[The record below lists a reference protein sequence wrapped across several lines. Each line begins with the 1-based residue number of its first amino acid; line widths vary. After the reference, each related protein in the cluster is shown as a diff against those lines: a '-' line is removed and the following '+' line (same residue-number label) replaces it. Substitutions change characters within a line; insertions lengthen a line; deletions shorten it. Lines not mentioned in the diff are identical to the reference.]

1 MFNDIR
7 LVRPPAF
14 ALLAVGLL
22 VVGCGQQSGPAAAP
36 GARGASV
43 PEVSVVVLRPKPVTV
58 TSELPGRV
66 TAYLT
71 AEVRPQVNGII
82 KERRF
87 KEGAEVSTDEVLYVI
102 DPAPYQAAHDSAAA
116 ALQKAD
122 AMVPSAQAKADR
134 YQGLSREKAVS
145 QQDVDDAVA
154 ALAQA
159 KAVVAAAKAELET
172 ARINLAYTQVK
183 APIAGRIGKSA
194 FTVGALVT
202 ANQGDALAVIR
213 ELDPIYVDIAQSS
226 ANLLKLRRAF
236 ADGQLAI
243 RSGSIPVRLIL
254 EDGTSYAH
262 TGKLGFAE
270 VKVDE
275 STGTFTLRAQFENP
289 DRLLLPGMYV
299 RAVIEEG
306 VSSGAFLVP
315 QRGVGRNIRGEATA
329 MFVGAGDKVEER
341 VLKIRRGIGNDWL
354 VESGVADGDRL
365 IVEGTMKAR
374 RGQAVKPIEVTID
387 EKSGEIKRA
396 DAGGGIRSAA
406 AAAPAAE

>member
-1 MFNDIR
+1 MFND
-7 LVRPPAF
+7 VRFASAAFCLF
-14 ALLAVGLL
+14 ALGVL
-22 VVGCGQQSGPAAAP
+22 VAGCGQQSSPAAAP
-36 GARGASV
+36 GTPGASV
-43 PEVSVVVLRPKPVTV
+43 PEVSVIVLRPKPVTV

-82 KERRF
+82 KERSF
-87 KEGAEVSTDEVLYVI
+87 KEGAEVSADEVLYVI

-116 ALQKAD
+116 TLQKAE

-159 KAVVAAAKAELET
+159 KAAVAAAKAELET

-236 ADGQLAI
+236 AEGQLAV
-243 RSGSIPVRLIL
+243 RGEGIPVRLIL

-262 TGKLGFAE
+262 AGRLGFAE

-275 STGTFTLRAQFENP
+275 NTGTFTLRAQFENP
-289 DRLLLPGMYV
+289 DSLLLPGMYV

-315 QRGVGRNIRGEATA
+315 QRGVSRNIRGEATA

-396 DAGGGIRSAA
+396 DAGGGLRSAA
-406 AAAPAAE
+406 AAASAAE

>member
-1 MFNDIR
+1 MFDDVH
-7 LVRPPAF
+7 LRPAAF
-14 ALLAVGLL
+14 SLLAVGLL
-22 VVGCGQQSGPAAAP
+22 VAACGQPSGPAAAP
-36 GARGASV
+36 GAPGKSV

-82 KERRF
+82 KARLF
-87 KEGAEVSTDEVLYVI
+87 KEGAEVSADEVLYVI

-116 ALQKAD
+116 ALQKAE

-236 ADGQLAI
+236 AEGQLATP
-243 RSGSIPVRLIL
+243 GGGIPVRLIL
-254 EDGTSYAH
+254 EDSTFYAH
-262 TGKLGFAE
+262 AGKLGFAE

-275 STGTFTLRAQFENP
+275 STGTFTLRAEFKNP

-315 QRGVGRNIRGEATA
+315 QRGVSRNIRGEATA
-329 MFVGAGDKVEER
+329 MFVGADDKVEER

-354 VESGVADGDRL
+354 VEGGVSDGDRL

-374 RGQAVKPIEVTID
+374 RGQPVKPIEVTID

-396 DAGGGIRSAA
+396 DIGSGLRSASAA
-406 AAAPAAE
+406 ASAAE